1 MTANVIDG
9 VLPLQGSPLIS
20 RPEIWRSRS
29 LFYLVP
35 GGHILV
41 GLLLAHYWLWGVQ
54 NPLAADQGETVPG
67 AVPLYEAGQNV
78 PGFQMVFL
86 LAPI

>member
-1 MTANVIDG
+1 MTANFVLG

-41 GLLLAHYWLWGVQ
+41 GLLLAH
-54 NPLAADQGETVPG
+54 
-67 AVPLYEAGQNV
+67 
-78 PGFQMVFL
+78 
-86 LAPI
+86 

>member
-1 MTANVIDG
+1 MCVRNVETCVCVYSCSGSIKEQEMTANFVLG

-35 GGHILV
+35 DGHILV
-41 GLLLAHYWLWGVQ
+41 RLLLGH
-54 NPLAADQGETVPG
+54 
-67 AVPLYEAGQNV
+67 
-78 PGFQMVFL
+78 
-86 LAPI
+86 